1 METTYLNVC
10 DRPISRWSIVRLL
23 KTVLLL
29 LCVSFSSVYVQA
41 SDRNEGITISCKN
54 ESLEQV
60 IHLIESQSSYL
71 FVLNDKVNTK
81 HKVSIKIENGNINAI
96 LNKIFQGTNMT
107 YQVDGDHIL
116 ISTTHKSIGLDET
129 RQATMI
135 KGKIV
140 DNAGEPMIGVNVLVK
155 GTTNGAITDFEGNYS
170 LADVNENDVLMV
182 TYIGYLT
189 QEIKVGK
196 QSVINIVM
204 KDDTQSLD
212 EVVVVGYGV
221 QKKSDLTGSISSI
234 KPADITSTPTT
245 NALKSLQGK
254 VAGLD
259 ITQSSGQPGASIS
272 LTMRGNRSLK
282 ADNNPLVLV
291 DGIDYGSF
299 VDINPTDIES
309 IEVLKDIS
317 STAIYGTK
325 GANGVIII
333 TTKSGAKGQKT
344 KIDFNAY
351 VSIKN
356 KAKYPRMM
364 NGEEYAQLKREAY
377 RTTNSAA
384 PDQYMDDALIFNAE
398 ELEYL
403 EKGYWVDW
411 QDLLLGTGI
420 TQNYEISMSGGTE
433 KTSYSLSFGFQDDK
447 GLLKNDVL
455 KRYNGRISLDHK
467 INKIFNVGVNVSY
480 TFKDQDK
487 RQNPLNLANKIP
499 CIGRAYDDNGNFIL
513 NPAPGNS
520 SAFSPLCDEQPGA
533 YEDNIRTKRMFASG
547 YLNVNI
553 LKDFFFKST
562 IGIDVT
568 DSREGIY
575 KDKNT
580 VANLGVKSTSSVQA
594 DNDWRYTWEN
604 ILNYSKTFGKHG
616 LTAMIGSSTTA
627 YGYEKVLA
635 SGANQASA
643 LTSFHDLG
651 ANADSKENA
660 SQLIE
665 TQMVSFF
672 GRLNY
677 KFNER
682 YLFQAS
688 LRADGSSVLAKGHK
702 WGYFPSASAA
712 WRISEEGF
720 MADQDIFSNLKLRL
734 SWGVAGNS
742 AIDAYA
748 TLGGLKKSVYTF
760 GSSVYGYYPSEI
772 ANKDLTWEKTSTWN
786 LGLDFSILRNRISG
800 TIDTYISQT
809 SDLLLPSLLPSSTG
823 YASVMQNI
831 GKTENKGIEVT
842 LNTIWFQN
850 KNFSWNTDWTYSLN
864 REKIKA
870 LNSGVTRDEGNLW
883 FIGSPTQVFYDYK
896 KIGIWQL
903 GEEAQAKAFGGFKP
917 GDIKVADMSPKGSE
931 GEGVFSTDDRV
942 IFSRVPKYTFGI
954 TNNIIYKN
962 FDLMFFIYGRIG
974 QYVKD
979 AYTQLYKPS
988 ALENSAPVNYWTP
1001 ENPSNE
1007 YPRPNSGYSTNSYL
1021 LQSSL
1026 AFRKASFVKIRDI
1039 TLGYTLPK
1047 EWTSKMMVQKLRI
1060 YCSLNNFITFTDFP
1074 NYDPESNGSMDFPLA
1089 KQVLFGINLSL

>member
-1 METTYLNVC
+1 MSASCQSIDSMFEV
-10 DRPISRWSIVRLL
+10 RPIGTRTKFKPVKKPTSEIPSVELVTDLVEVELEDLRFYVMVSVHYAPLGIADDNVYPCQYFPDTPFVVRNDGMMGGCHPVLFKGDIAAEPVRGHIGIPVRTLLNLARNGGRLEIVDDLHLYMPDTLGR
-23 KTVLLL
+23 TVLLGRRRLGQTAFRHDKDRGLALASPSALQRAIFLFFRRFRGKEALVNLHVPMEGVTSVALTHHVAQLMHHLPYGLVTLAANLTLYL
-29 LCVSFSSVYVQA
+29 L
-41 SDRNEGITISCKN
+41 G
-54 ESLEQV
+54 
-60 IHLIESQSSYL
+60 
-71 FVLNDKVNTK
+71 
-81 HKVSIKIENGNINAI
+81 
-96 LNKIFQGTNMT
+96 
-107 YQVDGDHIL
+107 
-116 ISTTHKSIGLDET
+116 
-129 RQATMI
+129 
-135 KGKIV
+135 
-140 DNAGEPMIGVNVLVK
+140 
-155 GTTNGAITDFEGNYS
+155 
-170 LADVNENDVLMV
+170 
-182 TYIGYLT
+182 
-189 QEIKVGK
+189 
-196 QSVINIVM
+196 
-204 KDDTQSLD
+204 
-212 EVVVVGYGV
+212 GYGTLGRR
-221 QKKSDLTGSISSI
+221 QKEHGSKPVTDRQMAALHHRTGTKLHLMFAIHARPGLVARIPAQAQTAALTTEQAVMLTETTKGFLTGCLVGILTVKI
-234 KPADITSTPTT
+234 K
-245 NALKSLQGK
+245 Q
-254 VAGLD
+254 VH
-259 ITQSSGQPGASIS
+259 
-272 LTMRGNRSLK
+272 
-282 ADNNPLVLV
+282 
-291 DGIDYGSF
+291 
-299 VDINPTDIES
+299 
-309 IEVLKDIS
+309 
-317 STAIYGTK
+317 
-325 GANGVIII
+325 
-333 TTKSGAKGQKT
+333 
-344 KIDFNAY
+344 NAY
-351 VSIKN
+351 VYCFTFYILHKVFQN
-356 KAKYPRMM
+356 MVL
-364 NGEEYAQLKREAY
+364 GQL
-377 RTTNSAA
+377 
-384 PDQYMDDALIFNAE
+384 
-398 ELEYL
+398 
-403 EKGYWVDW
+403 G
-411 QDLLLGTGI
+411 
-420 TQNYEISMSGGTE
+420 
-433 KTSYSLSFGFQDDK
+433 SLNFANLVTCGHSF
-447 GLLKNDVL
+447 
-455 KRYNGRISLDHK
+455 
-467 INKIFNVGVNVSY
+467 
-480 TFKDQDK
+480 
-487 RQNPLNLANKIP
+487 
-499 CIGRAYDDNGNFIL
+499 FIL

-883 FIGSPTQVFYDYK
+883 FVGSPTQVFYDYK

-903 GEEAQAKAFGGFKP
+903 GEEVQAKAFGGFKP